1 MCTYVCGVCVW
12 GVINFGC
19 TTDGGKTMSD
29 TTVALALIGINS
41 VSPSTRLAGTVKS
54 EVTLLVLR
62 GSDPCYSIL

>member
-1 MCTYVCGVCVW
+1 MIRKDGVWLGGVGEWCVCVW

-41 VSPSTRLAGTVKS
+41 VSPSTRLAGTVKR
-54 EVTLLVLR
+54 EVPL
-62 GSDPCYSIL
+62 C